1 MGCGNAREHLLM
13 MRPGA
18 VSLFLLVIGVPRL
31 PVRRCPPSDP
41 RACSSLEK
49 KRLPAPH
56 QPCLKAFS
64 RPSPPSF
71 YPVAAART
79 IRHPTNALGLQVAQA
94 EIEAASSACLQA
106 YGNRG
111 NLTLQAGP

>member
-18 VSLFLLVIGVPRL
+18 VSLILLVIGCATAAGQAVPAERSEGVL
-31 PVRRCPPSDP
+31 KP
-41 RACSSLEK
+41 EK

-79 IRHPTNALGLQVAQA
+79 FRHPTNALGLQVAQA